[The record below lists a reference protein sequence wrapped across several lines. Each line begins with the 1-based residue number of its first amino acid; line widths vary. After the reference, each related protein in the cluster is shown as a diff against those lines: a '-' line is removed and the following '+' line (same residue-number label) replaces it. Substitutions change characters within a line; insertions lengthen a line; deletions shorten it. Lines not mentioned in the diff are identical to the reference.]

1 MLEEKGTEIAI
12 EVGPLSQVD
21 PVSIIKHFLS

>member
-1 MLEEKGTEIAI
+1 MLEEKGDIAI
-12 EVGPLSQVD
+12 EVGLLRQVD